1 LFCNSEFLLPTISHK
16 FHLYLYLFFAMA
28 NLTNRQIISDIMSDL
43 RAVDLDDRI
52 SKRFILNKLR
62 SYAVTFIKR
71 DAESR
76 RLINL
81 TDLWTDV
88 SCVEMCE
95 VPLVDCCNEDIPDC
109 TTVMRSKHK
118 IPDTYET
125 FYGEMLEVH
134 NPTYAKEFRQTTPKA
149 YKNIKLREFQ
159 DKRIKYYWLSNGYLI
174 IPDSMVRIVTIRGV
188 FANPAEALKLNTC
201 IKQDNTCP
209 KLLDQP
215 FVCPDYLLSV
225 VKQETLKDLF
235 GFYKR
240 SVVDEN
246 PDLNNN
252 IKVNEKQ

>member
-1 LFCNSEFLLPTISHK
+1 MP
-16 FHLYLYLFFAMA
+16 
-28 NLTNRQIISDIMSDL
+28 NLTNRQIISDITSDL
-43 RAVDLDDRI
+43 RASNLDDKV

-62 SYAVTFIKR
+62 SFATTYIKR

-95 VPLVDCCNEDIPDC
+95 YPLVDCCNEDIPDC

-134 NPTYAKEFRQTTPKA
+134 NPTYAKEFRQTTPKG

-159 DKRIKYYWLSNGYLI
+159 DRRIKYYWLSNGYLI
-174 IPDSMVRIVTIRGV
+174 IPDSSVQVVTLRGI
-188 FANPAEALKLNTC
+188 FENPAAALKLNSCAKDDDRCAST
-201 IKQDNTCP
+201 
-209 KLLDQP
+209 LDQP
-215 FVCPDYLLSV
+215 FVCPDYLISV

-235 GFYKR
+235 NFYKR
-240 SVVDEN
+240 ITTDEN
-246 PDLNNN
+246 PNLNNN
-252 IKVNEKQ
+252 IKVNEQQ